1 MKLKNKIMLS
11 LLVVISTIIVFIT
24 YLTITKNKI
33 VFLENKKASIEN
45 YSQLLSETVAKQIFE
60 YDTDEAN
67 STLKNFIFN
76 KEEIC
81 KILIIDQIDNEII
94 AEATKSNFDIDDSIQ
109 QYNLSISQNN
119 LPVAKLEVLYSF
131 NVLDQKFTS
140 FRNKIILMSF
150 FLFLLLSLIQY
161 LIISKFLNSLSELS
175 ISSTNIA
182 KGNLNQSI
190 PLLTNDELGILS
202 KNFVLLRDIVQEKNV
217 LLASKNKELK
227 DEQNKFIE
235 FETEKIQSES
245 YLDNIINSMP
255 SILIGLD
262 FNGEIIFLN
271 RQGEK
276 EFDSSLKEIQYK
288 PVEEIFPFLE
298 KVVEETKNLTNN
310 KEVITQKICIDEQKT
325 FNVTSYLIGMEDI
338 ISIIIRM
345 DNITDQIKENE
356 AIIHAEKMLFL
367 STLTST
373 MSLEINNS
381 LAGISQNAQVLER
394 KINMNFKKNI
404 EITNRLNL
412 DLNTFKQ
419 YFEERKINTTL
430 DLIMQS
436 TDKASQIISKISN
449 FTGKFES
456 ELTPENLNNLAN
468 ESLQLMSQQYNP
480 SQFIEFNKIKIHL
493 NLDENLLFVNCNKHL
508 IIQVLLNILKNSSE
522 AMLKVKT
529 ENYTPTLNLKTYQEN
544 RYSVI
549 EILDNGIGMTKEIE
563 DKIFDPFFTTKQS
576 ETGLGISSSKYIIT
590 KKHYGKLE
598 IESEYTKGTMCK
610 ISLPTIN
617 ECP

>member
-480 SQFIEFNKIKIHL
+480 SQFIEFNKINIHL